1 MTRHTN
7 VPLITVASLLHV
19 SPGEVDLAWHQ
30 GKIRTWQDGRGI
42 WLEPSE
48 VARLLSDGLGDVVA
62 DPHPMHRQRRAIRRR
77 RPLDENALFGY
88 NKAENRGV
96 TAHDG
101 TLTGTLVGD
110 SPFWVCALA

>member
-1 MTRHTN
+1 MTKRTN

-48 VARLLSDGLGDVVA
+48 IARLLSDGLGEVVA
-62 DPHPMHRQRRAIRRR
+62 DPRPMHCQRRR
-77 RPLDENALFGY
+77 R
-88 NKAENRGV
+88 RQ
-96 TAHDG
+96 
-101 TLTGTLVGD
+101 
-110 SPFWVCALA
+110 